1 MRCEAEPRSEREHL
15 FTGLGCKKASGSNRG
30 SSEQVIFVKEGW
42 YDSQIHK
49 YLILIPDE
57 RVSVIISP
65 SVIFLPNFLFF
76 KQLHLK
82 KP

>member
-42 YDSQIHK
+42 YDLQIPRPH
-49 YLILIPDE
+49 
-57 RVSVIISP
+57 P
-65 SVIFLPNFLFF
+65 S
-76 KQLHLK
+76 
-82 KP
+82 